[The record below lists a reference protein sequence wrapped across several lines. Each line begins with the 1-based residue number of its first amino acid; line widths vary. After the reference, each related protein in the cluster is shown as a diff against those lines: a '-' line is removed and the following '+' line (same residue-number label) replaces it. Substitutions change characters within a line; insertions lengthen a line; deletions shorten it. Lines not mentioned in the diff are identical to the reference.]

1 VALTEPFNR
10 IHEAIREAQR
20 IGGRNTGTHDQ
31 AA

>member
-1 VALTEPFNR
+1 LAEPFGR

-20 IGGRNTGTHDQ
+20 IGERAGDGHGQ